1 MSDKTH
7 TSSANAGLQ
16 IKAQQ
21 ISYNSVELG
30 TEVTHCVLVAQQK
43 NKQVLLS
50 HPNLFLYKH
59 TRSSMASST
68 RYATLISM
76 FYRFL
81 STQPKMKNVDLGYY
95 HALADNTDIR
105 RWQVQRQLERLEKN
119 SLKPS
124 SETIFQD
131 AKVLLTFFRC

>member
-1 MSDKTH
+1 MSDKPHPTKA
-7 TSSANAGLQ
+7 SAGLL
-16 IKAQQ
+16 IKTRQVT
-21 ISYNSVELG
+21 YNSVELG
-30 TEVTHCVLVAQQK
+30 TQVTHCVLIAQQK

-68 RYATLISM
+68 RHATLISM

-95 HALADNTDIR
+95 
-105 RWQVQRQLERLEKN
+105 
-119 SLKPS
+119 
-124 SETIFQD
+124 
-131 AKVLLTFFRC
+131 